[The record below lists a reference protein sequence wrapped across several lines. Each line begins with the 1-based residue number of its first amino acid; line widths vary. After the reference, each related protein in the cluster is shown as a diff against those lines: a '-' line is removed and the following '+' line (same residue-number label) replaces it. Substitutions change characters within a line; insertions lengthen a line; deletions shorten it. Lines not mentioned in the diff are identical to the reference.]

1 MAKEISD
8 KMANRL
14 WKARRSTTLADSQLA
29 KKIGISKTQIRRFYG
44 ENRRNFS
51 DTNYQKLWRFA
62 YYGD

>member
-1 MAKEISD
+1 MTKEISD
-8 KMANRL
+8 KMDNRL
-14 WKARRSTTLADSQLA
+14 WTARRSTTLADSQLA

-51 DTNYQKLWRFA
+51 DTNCQKLWRFA